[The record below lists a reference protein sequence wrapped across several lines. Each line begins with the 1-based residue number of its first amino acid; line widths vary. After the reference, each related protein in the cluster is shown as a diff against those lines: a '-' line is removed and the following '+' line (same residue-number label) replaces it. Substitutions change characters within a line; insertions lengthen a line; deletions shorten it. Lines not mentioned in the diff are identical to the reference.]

1 MYSLVMS
8 PRRSWNAILALCFT
22 VFFVSL
28 YGDVIISLVLKTNE
42 KNGPESDNRFMPGIR
57 EVHKSGHSSAAK
69 RTSVYGALHDK
80 VIRQR
85 NIDNLFESLLKVVG
99 QLPIDQ
105 ASHESHFPTKIR
117 RIVIVAY
124 FRSGSSFLG
133 EILQTPPSSF
143 YHFEPL
149 HISGTHRIRKV
160 NISRTG
166 HQITAYLLQHILRC
180 EFTEIPDY
188 VSWLLTYKKGFLMNR
203 NPVLKL
209 ACRRNIRKCRNTEF
223 LEKLCR
229 SRPLQVMKLVR
240 LPLLQTIELIA
251 RDPDFTNTTT
261 IVHLVRDPR
270 GIIASRSALGWCQFR
285 CNTLCSEI
293 SEDVQVFENFK
304 KFFNGVDVIQVKFE
318 EFASDPFNE
327 TRRLFERLGLK
338 YGRSTEK
345 YLLSHTTDD
354 DSHNGPLST
363 RRYSKNVASK
373 WKQML
378 SFRNILEIQN
388 TCGSLITQLGYRLV
402 DESDT
407 EWRAKSNVRSQ
418 I

>member
-1 MYSLVMS
+1 
-8 PRRSWNAILALCFT
+8 
-22 VFFVSL
+22 
-28 YGDVIISLVLKTNE
+28 
-42 KNGPESDNRFMPGIR
+42 MPGIR

-149 HISGTHRIRKV
+149 HISGAHRIRKG
-160 NISRTG
+160 ISTKTSIGVTSDERG
-166 HQITAYLLQHILRC
+166 LFVPPIFPKIFA
-180 EFTEIPDY
+180 
-188 VSWLLTYKKGFLMNR
+188 K
-203 NPVLKL
+203 
-209 ACRRNIRKCRNTEF
+209 
-223 LEKLCR
+223 
-229 SRPLQVMKLVR
+229 VMKLVR